1 MWYVYKHIRLDKNE
15 PFYIGIGQTSCYRRA
30 HSKSKRNKYWKN
42 ITNISPYAV
51 EILLD
56 NLSLE
61 EARKKEIEFI
71 SLYGRADLGKG
82 PLCNM
87 TDGGEGTL
95 GILVSEEKRKY
106 FSEMNRKYKHTPEA
120 IAKIKEA
127 TLNMSEETKK
137 KMSNSRLGKKRSP
150 ETIEK
155 MRLAGKNIS
164 EETRLKRALS
174 RSGKKHSEEAKL
186 KMSEKAKLRN
196 LNKTKNQNNEV
207 QQSNY

>member
-1 MWYVYKHIRLDKNE
+1 MWYVYRHIRLDKNE
-15 PFYIGIGQTSCYRRA
+15 PFYIGIGQTSNYRRA

-42 ITNISPYAV
+42 ITNCSPYEV

-56 NLSLE
+56 NLSID
-61 EARKKEIEFI
+61 EAKNKEVEFI
-71 SLYGRADLGKG
+71 SLYGRADLEKG

-87 TDGGEGTL
+87 TDGGDGTV
-95 GILVSEEKRKY
+95 GIVVSEEKRKY

-120 IAKIKEA
+120 VEKIRQAAK
-127 TLNMSEETKK
+127 NVSEETRQ
-137 KMSNSRLGKKRSP
+137 KMRLNRLGIKRSP

-164 EETRLKRALS
+164 EETRIKRSIA
-174 RSGKKHSEEAKL
+174 GKLRRHSQETRL
-186 KMSEKAKLRN
+186 KMSEAAKLRN

-207 QQSNY
+207 Q